1 MLLDSGIKKV
11 VLIRTRL
18 MHGYGE
24 SALWEKFDAQEW
36 IEQCNSRMQDMEEYF
51 MARFSDVMTIS
62 LEKKMSYTDINY
74 AYGCYPWHM
83 NETAYAHLAKC
94 IEDKW
99 Q

>member
-1 MLLDSGIKKV
+1 
-11 VLIRTRL
+11 
-18 MHGYGE
+18 
-24 SALWEKFDAQEW
+24 
-36 IEQCNSRMQDMEEYF
+36 MEAYF